1 MDGNLLMNNKNLHEV
16 VYRDLLCKMRLGNSL
31 MYYHEEV
38 KERTNWSSILQ
49 MRLRD
54 KYEQS

>member
-1 MDGNLLMNNKNLHEV
+1 MNNKNLHEV